1 MNTPP
6 PFQTAVNLTRCKR
19 NRRNL
24 TAEHVHVGGLIMPR
38 LPNVCWF
45 RQAPNAEGGG
55 VINQKRRVSGG
66 GREGGLVIQND
77 SKKSDTCM
85 QISVVHYYC
94 AYFVFVGA
102 GWEGWRKGEGGGH
115 WLLDQRVPLLY
126 LLLPPCFPEPC
137 PWARVWPGLGPSR
150 KTSEPIFN
158 QNMCCVTD
166 ALIFRNVSL
175 FMRT

>member
-24 TAEHVHVGGLIMPR
+24 TAEHVRGLIMPR

-66 GREGGLVIQND
+66 GGG
-77 SKKSDTCM
+77 
-85 QISVVHYYC
+85 
-94 AYFVFVGA
+94 
-102 GWEGWRKGEGGGH
+102 KGRGFSNPKP
-115 WLLDQRVPLLY
+115 Q
-126 LLLPPCFPEPC
+126 
-137 PWARVWPGLGPSR
+137 
-150 KTSEPIFN
+150 
-158 QNMCCVTD
+158 
-166 ALIFRNVSL
+166 
-175 FMRT
+175 